1 MARRNFHHSRPR
13 REDRPPIVVNVNPA
27 SRPKIVP
34 KQYGKPFVVM
44 EDAQRQ
50 TFIYEG
56 GAWIAYGRTI
66 AECRADQCLVKQLA
80 QKVNNMTRYEVSLPL

>member
-1 MARRNFHHSRPR
+1 MAQRNFHRNR
-13 REDRPPIVVNVNPA
+13 RVKTDRPPIVVNVNPA
-27 SRPKIVP
+27 SRPKFVP

-50 TFIYEG
+50 TFIFESG
-56 GAWIAYGRTI
+56 SWVAYSRSI
-66 AECRADQCLVKQLA
+66 AECRSEECLVKQLA